1 MNILLQE
8 GSADMYTNDKIYVAG
23 HNGLVGSAI
32 VRTLREQ
39 GYKNILCRTRKEL
52 DLTNESAV
60 ADFFRK
66 EKPDYV
72 FLAAARCGGIKDNI
86 NFPVQFLED
95 NLKIQ
100 NNIIHHSHTV
110 NVKKLMFLGSA
121 CIYPKECP
129 QPIKEQYL
137 LSGYLEPTN
146 EAYSLAKIAGIKL
159 CQAYRKQYGCN
170 FISVQPSNVYGP
182 KDNYD
187 PESSH
192 VIAGLIHRFHV
203 AKNKKQKEVVCWG
216 SGSAR
221 REFIFVEDL
230 ADALIFLMHNYNDSE
245 IINVGVGQDISI
257 KELVGHIVDVIEYQ
271 GEISWDL
278 SKPEGMKQRLLDT
291 TKLKELGWKPKTL
304 LDEGLRLAYEYFKL
318 EVK

>member
-1 MNILLQE
+1 MH
-8 GSADMYTNDKIYVAG
+8 TNDKIYVAG

-32 VRTLREQ
+32 VRTLREN
-39 GYKNILCRTRKEL
+39 GYKNIVCRSRKEL
-52 DLTNESAV
+52 DLINEFAV

-86 NFPVQFLED
+86 NYPVQFLED

-100 NNIIHHSHTV
+100 NNIIHHSHV
-110 NVKKLMFLGSA
+110 ANVKKLMFLGSA
-121 CIYPKECP
+121 CIYPKECQ
-129 QPIKEQYL
+129 QPIREEYL

-159 CQAYRKQYGCN
+159 CQAYRKQHGCN

-182 KDNYD
+182 RDNYD

-203 AKNKKQKEVVCWG
+203 AKNKNQKEVVCWG

-230 ADALIFLMHNYNDSE
+230 ADALIFLMKNYNDND
-245 IINVGVGQDISI
+245 IINVGVGRDISI
-257 KELVGHIVDVIEYQ
+257 KELVAHIVDVVEYK

-291 TKLKELGWKPKTL
+291 TKLKNLGWEPKTS

>member
-1 MNILLQE
+1 MH
-8 GSADMYTNDKIYVAG
+8 TNDKIYVAG

-39 GYKNILCRTRKEL
+39 GYKNTICRSRKEL
-52 DLTNESAV
+52 DLINESAV

-86 NFPVQFLED
+86 NYPVQFLED

-100 NNIIHHSHTV
+100 NNIIHHSHV
-110 NVKKLMFLGSA
+110 ANVKKLMFLGSA
-121 CIYPKECP
+121 CIYPKECQ
-129 QPIKEQYL
+129 QPIKEEYL

-159 CQAYRKQYGCN
+159 CQAYRKQHGCN

-230 ADALIFLMHNYNDSE
+230 ADALIFLMKNYDDGD
-245 IINVGVGQDISI
+245 IINVGVGRDISI
-257 KELVGHIVDVIEYQ
+257 KELVGHIVDVVEYH

-291 TKLKELGWKPKTL
+291 TKLKNLGWEPKTS

>member
-1 MNILLQE
+1 MH
-8 GSADMYTNDKIYVAG
+8 TNDKIYVAG

-86 NFPVQFLED
+86 NYPVQFLED

-100 NNIIHHSHTV
+100 NNIIHHSHAV

-230 ADALIFLMHNYNDSE
+230 ADALIFLMRNYNDSE

-291 TKLKELGWKPKTL
+291 TKLKELGWKPKTS

>member
-1 MNILLQE
+1 MH
-8 GSADMYTNDKIYVAG
+8 TNDKIYVAG

-39 GYKNILCRTRKEL
+39 GYKNIVCRSRKEL

-66 EKPDYV
+66 ERPDYV

-86 NFPVQFLED
+86 NYPVQFLED

-100 NNIIHHSHTV
+100 NNIIHHSHVV

-121 CIYPKECP
+121 CIYPKECQ
-129 QPIKEQYL
+129 QPIKEEYL

-159 CQAYRKQYGCN
+159 CQAYRKQYGSN

-192 VIAGLIHRFHV
+192 VIAGLIHRFHA

-230 ADALIFLMHNYNDSE
+230 ADALIFLMKTYNDGD
-245 IINVGVGQDISI
+245 IINVGVGKDISI
-257 KELVGHIVDVIEYQ
+257 KELVGHIVDVVEYP

-291 TKLKELGWKPKTL
+291 TKLKNLGWQPKTS
-304 LDEGLRLAYEYFKL
+304 LDEGLRLSYEYFKL

>member
-1 MNILLQE
+1 MH
-8 GSADMYTNDKIYVAG
+8 TNDKIYVAG

-39 GYKNILCRTRKEL
+39 GHKNIICRSRKEL

-86 NFPVQFLED
+86 NYPVQFLED

-100 NNIIHHSHTV
+100 NNIIHHSHV
-110 NVKKLMFLGSA
+110 ANVKKLMFLGSA
-121 CIYPKECP
+121 CIYPKECQ
-129 QPIKEQYL
+129 QPIKEEYL

-182 KDNYD
+182 RDNYD

-230 ADALIFLMHNYNDSE
+230 ADALIFLMKKYDDVD
-245 IINVGVGQDISI
+245 IINVGVGKDISI
-257 KELVGHIVDVIEYQ
+257 KELVGHIVDVIEYP

-291 TKLKELGWKPKTL
+291 TKLKNLGWEPKTSF
-304 LDEGLRLAYEYFKL
+304 DDGLKLAYEYFKL

>member
-1 MNILLQE
+1 MH
-8 GSADMYTNDKIYVAG
+8 TNDKIYVAG

-39 GYKNILCRTRKEL
+39 GCKNIICRSRKEL

-86 NFPVQFLED
+86 NYPVQFLED

-100 NNIIHHSHTV
+100 NNIIHHSHV
-110 NVKKLMFLGSA
+110 ANVKKLMFLGSA
-121 CIYPKECP
+121 CIYPKECQ
-129 QPIKEQYL
+129 QPIKEEYL

-182 KDNYD
+182 RDNYD

-230 ADALIFLMHNYNDSE
+230 ADALIFLMKKYDDVD
-245 IINVGVGQDISI
+245 IINVGVGKDISI
-257 KELVGHIVDVIEYQ
+257 KELVGHIVDVIEYP

-291 TKLKELGWKPKTL
+291 TKLKNLGWEPKTSF
-304 LDEGLRLAYEYFKL
+304 DDGLKLAYEYFKL

>member
-1 MNILLQE
+1 MHT
-8 GSADMYTNDKIYVAG
+8 SDKIYVAG

-32 VRTLREQ
+32 VRTLREN
-39 GYKNILCRTRKEL
+39 GYKNILCRSRKEL

-86 NFPVQFLED
+86 NYPVQFLED

-100 NNIIHHSHTV
+100 NNIIHHSHFA

-121 CIYPKECP
+121 CIYPKECQ
-129 QPIKEQYL
+129 QPIKEEYL

-182 KDNYD
+182 RDNYD

-203 AKNKKQKEVVCWG
+203 AKNKNQKEVVCWG

-230 ADALIFLMHNYNDSE
+230 ADALIFLMQNYDDGD
-245 IINVGVGQDISI
+245 IINVGVGRDISI
-257 KELVGHIVDVIEYQ
+257 KELVAHIVDVVEYK

-291 TKLKELGWKPKTL
+291 TKLKNLGWEPKTS

>member
-1 MNILLQE
+1 
-8 GSADMYTNDKIYVAG
+8 MYTNDKIYVAG

>member
-1 MNILLQE
+1 MH
-8 GSADMYTNDKIYVAG
+8 TNDKIYIAG

-32 VRTLREQ
+32 VRGLRQQ
-39 GYKNILCRTRKEL
+39 GYKNLILKTRKEL
-52 DLTNESAV
+52 DLTDENAV
-60 ADFFRK
+60 KIFFRT
-66 EKPDYV
+66 ERPDYV
-72 FLAAARCGGIKDNI
+72 FLAAAKCGGIKDNI
-86 NFPVQFLED
+86 DHPVQFLED
-95 NLKIQ
+95 NIKIQ
-100 NNIIHHSHTV
+100 NNIIHYAHTV

-121 CIYPKECP
+121 CIYPKDCP
-129 QPIKEQYL
+129 QPIKEEYL

-146 EAYSLAKIAGIKL
+146 ETYSLAKIAGIKL

-182 KDNYD
+182 RDNYD

-192 VIAGLIHRFHV
+192 VIAGLIHRFHD
-203 AKNKKQKEVVCWG
+203 AKIKNQKEVVCWG

-230 ADALIFLMHNYNDSE
+230 ADALIFLMKSYNDNE
-245 IINVGVGQDISI
+245 IINVGVGKDISI
-257 KELVGHIVDVIEYQ
+257 KELVAHIVDVIEYK
-271 GEISWDL
+271 GKISWDL
-278 SKPEGMKQRLLDT
+278 NKPEGMKQRLLDT
-291 TKLKELGWKPKTL
+291 TKLRELGWQPKTS

>member
-1 MNILLQE
+1 MH
-8 GSADMYTNDKIYVAG
+8 TNDKIYVAG

-32 VRTLREQ
+32 VRTLREN
-39 GYKNILCRTRKEL
+39 GYKNIVCRSRKEL
-52 DLTNESAV
+52 DLTKESAV
-60 ADFFRK
+60 ENFFHK

-72 FLAAARCGGIKDNI
+72 FLAAARCGGIKDNM
-86 NFPVQFLED
+86 NYPVHFLED
-95 NLKIQ
+95 NLRIQ
-100 NNIIHHSHTV
+100 NNILHHAYISA
-110 NVKKLMFLGSA
+110 VKKLMFLGSA
-121 CIYPKECP
+121 CIYPKECQ
-129 QPIKEQYL
+129 QPIKEEYL

-192 VIAGLIHRFHV
+192 VIAGLINRFYV
-203 AKNKKQKEVVCWG
+203 AKKRNQKEVVCWG

-221 REFIFVEDL
+221 REFIFVDDL
-230 ADALIFLMHNYNDSE
+230 ADALIFLMKNYDDND
-245 IINVGVGQDISI
+245 IINVGVGRDISI
-257 KELVGHIVDVIEYQ
+257 KELVAHIVDVVEYN
-271 GEISWDL
+271 GVISWDL

-291 TKLKELGWKPKTL
+291 TKLKNLGWEPKTSF
-304 LDEGLRLAYEYFKL
+304 DEGLKLAYEYFKL
-318 EVK
+318 EEKKCIGL

>member
-1 MNILLQE
+1 MH
-8 GSADMYTNDKIYVAG
+8 TNDKIYIAG

-32 VRTLREQ
+32 VRGLRQQ
-39 GYKNILCRTRKEL
+39 GYKNLILKTRKEL
-52 DLTNESAV
+52 DLTDENAV
-60 ADFFRK
+60 KIFFRT
-66 EKPDYV
+66 ERPDYV
-72 FLAAARCGGIKDNI
+72 FLAAAKCGGIKDNI
-86 NFPVQFLED
+86 DHPVQFLED
-95 NLKIQ
+95 NIKIQ
-100 NNIIHHSHTV
+100 NNIIHYAHTV

-121 CIYPKECP
+121 CIYPKDCP
-129 QPIKEQYL
+129 QPIKEEYL

-146 EAYSLAKIAGIKL
+146 ETYSLAKIAGIKL

-182 KDNYD
+182 RDNYD

-192 VIAGLIHRFHV
+192 VIAGLIHRFHD
-203 AKNKKQKEVVCWG
+203 AKIKNQKEVVCWG

-230 ADALIFLMHNYNDSE
+230 ADALIFLMKSYNNNE
-245 IINVGVGQDISI
+245 IINVGVGKDISI
-257 KELVGHIVDVIEYQ
+257 KELVAHIVDVIEYK
-271 GEISWDL
+271 GKISWDL

-291 TKLKELGWKPKTL
+291 TKLRELGWQPKTS

>member
-1 MNILLQE
+1 MH
-8 GSADMYTNDKIYVAG
+8 TNDKIYVAG

-39 GYKNILCRTRKEL
+39 GYKNIICRSRKEL

-86 NFPVQFLED
+86 NYPVQFLED

-100 NNIIHHSHTV
+100 NNIIHHSHV
-110 NVKKLMFLGSA
+110 ANVKKLMFLGSA
-121 CIYPKECP
+121 CIYPKECQ
-129 QPIKEQYL
+129 QPIKEEYL

-182 KDNYD
+182 RDNYD

-230 ADALIFLMHNYNDSE
+230 ADALIFLMKKYDDVD
-245 IINVGVGQDISI
+245 IINVGVGKDISI
-257 KELVGHIVDVIEYQ
+257 KELVGHIVDVIEYP

-291 TKLKELGWKPKTL
+291 TKLKNLGWEPKTSF
-304 LDEGLRLAYEYFKL
+304 DDGLTLAYEYFKL

>member
-1 MNILLQE
+1 MH
-8 GSADMYTNDKIYVAG
+8 TNDKIYIAG

-32 VRTLREQ
+32 VRGLRQQ
-39 GYKNILCRTRKEL
+39 GYKNLILKTRKEL
-52 DLTNESAV
+52 DLTDENAV
-60 ADFFRK
+60 KIFFRT
-66 EKPDYV
+66 ERPDYV
-72 FLAAARCGGIKDNI
+72 FLAAAKCGGIKDNI
-86 NFPVQFLED
+86 DHPVQFLED
-95 NLKIQ
+95 NIKIQ
-100 NNIIHHSHTV
+100 NNIIHYAHTV

-121 CIYPKECP
+121 CIYPKDCP
-129 QPIKEQYL
+129 QPIKEEYL

-146 EAYSLAKIAGIKL
+146 ETYSLAKIAGIKL

-182 KDNYD
+182 RDNYD

-192 VIAGLIHRFHV
+192 VIAGLIHRFHD
-203 AKNKKQKEVVCWG
+203 AKIKNQKEVVCWG

-230 ADALIFLMHNYNDSE
+230 ADALIFLMKSYNDNE
-245 IINVGVGQDISI
+245 IINVGVGKDISI
-257 KELVGHIVDVIEYQ
+257 KELVAHIVDVIEYK
-271 GEISWDL
+271 GKISWDL

-291 TKLKELGWKPKTL
+291 TKLRELGWQPKTS

>member
-1 MNILLQE
+1 MH
-8 GSADMYTNDKIYVAG
+8 TNDKIYIAG

-32 VRTLREQ
+32 VRGLRQQ
-39 GYKNILCRTRKEL
+39 GYKNLILKTRKEL
-52 DLTNESAV
+52 DLTDENSV
-60 ADFFRK
+60 KVFFRT
-66 EKPDYV
+66 ERPDYV
-72 FLAAARCGGIKDNI
+72 FLAAAKCGGIKDNI
-86 NFPVQFLED
+86 DHPVQFLED
-95 NLKIQ
+95 NIKIQ
-100 NNIIHHSHTV
+100 NNIIHYAHTV

-121 CIYPKECP
+121 CIYPKECQ
-129 QPIKEQYL
+129 QPIKEEYL

-146 EAYSLAKIAGIKL
+146 ETYSLAKIAGIKL

-182 KDNYD
+182 RDNYD

-192 VIAGLIHRFHV
+192 VIAGLIHRFHD
-203 AKNKKQKEVVCWG
+203 AKIKNQKEVVCWG

-230 ADALIFLMHNYNDSE
+230 ADALIFLMKSYNDNE
-245 IINVGVGQDISI
+245 IINVGVGKDISI
-257 KELVGHIVDVIEYQ
+257 KELVAHIVDVVEYR

-291 TKLKELGWKPKTL
+291 TKLRELGWQPKTS

>member
-1 MNILLQE
+1 
-8 GSADMYTNDKIYVAG
+8 
-23 HNGLVGSAI
+23 
-32 VRTLREQ
+32 
-39 GYKNILCRTRKEL
+39 
-52 DLTNESAV
+52 
-60 ADFFRK
+60 
-66 EKPDYV
+66 
-72 FLAAARCGGIKDNI
+72 
-86 NFPVQFLED
+86 
-95 NLKIQ
+95 
-100 NNIIHHSHTV
+100 
-110 NVKKLMFLGSA
+110 MFLGSA
-121 CIYPKECP
+121 CIYPKECQ
-129 QPIKEQYL
+129 QPIKEEYL

-146 EAYSLAKIAGIKL
+146 EANSLAKIAGIKL

-182 KDNYD
+182 RDNYD

-230 ADALIFLMHNYNDSE
+230 ADALIFLMKKYDDVD
-245 IINVGVGQDISI
+245 IINVGVGKDISI
-257 KELVGHIVDVIEYQ
+257 KELVGHIVDVIEYP

-291 TKLKELGWKPKTL
+291 TKLKNLGWEPKTSF
-304 LDEGLRLAYEYFKL
+304 DDGLKLAYEYFKL